1 MLVERDA
8 LLAQL
13 AEARREARREGGRL
27 LLVGGEAGVGKTALV
42 RAFVAGIDERVLT
55 GACEPLATPA
65 ALGPLADVAA
75 ELGGPLASDIE
86 AGRHPRQ
93 IALSLLDVVSRPT
106 VLVFEDVHWADEAT
120 LDVLRVVGRRIAA
133 TPSLVVVTYRE
144 DEAGA
149 AQPLGRLLG
158 ELASVAAAERVH
170 VPPLSPAAV
179 AELAA
184 PLQADAEAIYTLT
197 RGNPFFVTEL
207 LASGGEALP
216 ATVRDAVLARIGRL
230 SPGARRLLD
239 GVALAPARAELWLF
253 DAAFPDVARHVDECV
268 TAGVLEPAADGVGFR
283 HELARLA
290 VESTVPPRRRR
301 DLNAAI
307 LRALETSAVDSSRLA
322 HHADEAGD
330 TEGVLR
336 HGRVAAERGA
346 LTGAHREAAA
356 QYARVLRHAS
366 GVAAADRAEL
376 LSAYAVEAQASGSY
390 EEAITAL
397 NEAIELHR
405 ALGDRLGMGACLAR
419 LTSPDIVTGRNVE
432 AEAASRTAIEILET
446 LPPGPELAMAYASH
460 AFVQMIRRDNDDAV
474 TSGQKAVALARRFDL
489 PETLAFALNAIGS
502 ALITAGEIDPGVGF
516 LGQSL
521 DVARAHQLDQ
531 RVAHALTNLGSALG
545 EMYELERAERALRDT
560 LGFDEEHDLDPAYER
575 AWLAIVLVYRGR
587 WTDGAALAAAVLTGA
602 EPAVARIA
610 ANVAL
615 GRVRARRGD
624 PGVGDALDEAL
635 ALAESGAHL
644 QRLGHVH
651 AARAEAAWLAGDH
664 ERAAAEARA
673 VYPLAVEKRHLW
685 FAGELAYWQWK
696 ADGLRE
702 APEWIAEPYRLQIE
716 GSPVAASERW
726 RERGCPYE
734 AARALAESDD
744 ADNVMVALTEF
755 EALGAMPAARPA
767 RQRLREL
774 GVRAPRGPRSTTRAN
789 PAGLTT
795 RELEVLSLIAD
806 GLRNA
811 QVAERLV
818 VTRKTVDHHVS
829 AILRKLNVNT
839 RGEAAATATRL
850 GLLQDRSPPQRS

>member
-13 AEARREARREGGRL
+13 AEARREGGRL

-184 PLQADAEAIYTLT
+184 PFQADAEAIYTLT

-207 LASGGEALP
+207 LVSGGEALP
-216 ATVRDAVLARIGRL
+216 ATVRDAVLARIERL

-239 GVALAPARAELWLF
+239 GVALVPA
-253 DAAFPDVARHVDECV
+253 
-268 TAGVLEPAADGVGFR
+268 
-283 HELARLA
+283 
-290 VESTVPPRRRR
+290 
-301 DLNAAI
+301 
-307 LRALETSAVDSSRLA
+307 
-322 HHADEAGD
+322 
-330 TEGVLR
+330 
-336 HGRVAAERGA
+336 
-346 LTGAHREAAA
+346 
-356 QYARVLRHAS
+356 
-366 GVAAADRAEL
+366 
-376 LSAYAVEAQASGSY
+376 
-390 EEAITAL
+390 
-397 NEAIELHR
+397 
-405 ALGDRLGMGACLAR
+405 
-419 LTSPDIVTGRNVE
+419 
-432 AEAASRTAIEILET
+432 
-446 LPPGPELAMAYASH
+446 
-460 AFVQMIRRDNDDAV
+460 
-474 TSGQKAVALARRFDL
+474 
-489 PETLAFALNAIGS
+489 
-502 ALITAGEIDPGVGF
+502 
-516 LGQSL
+516 
-521 DVARAHQLDQ
+521 
-531 RVAHALTNLGSALG
+531 
-545 EMYELERAERALRDT
+545 
-560 LGFDEEHDLDPAYER
+560 
-575 AWLAIVLVYRGR
+575 
-587 WTDGAALAAAVLTGA
+587 
-602 EPAVARIA
+602 
-610 ANVAL
+610 
-615 GRVRARRGD
+615 
-624 PGVGDALDEAL
+624 
-635 ALAESGAHL
+635 
-644 QRLGHVH
+644 
-651 AARAEAAWLAGDH
+651 
-664 ERAAAEARA
+664 
-673 VYPLAVEKRHLW
+673 
-685 FAGELAYWQWK
+685 
-696 ADGLRE
+696 
-702 APEWIAEPYRLQIE
+702 
-716 GSPVAASERW
+716 
-726 RERGCPYE
+726 
-734 AARALAESDD
+734 
-744 ADNVMVALTEF
+744 
-755 EALGAMPAARPA
+755 
-767 RQRLREL
+767 
-774 GVRAPRGPRSTTRAN
+774 
-789 PAGLTT
+789 